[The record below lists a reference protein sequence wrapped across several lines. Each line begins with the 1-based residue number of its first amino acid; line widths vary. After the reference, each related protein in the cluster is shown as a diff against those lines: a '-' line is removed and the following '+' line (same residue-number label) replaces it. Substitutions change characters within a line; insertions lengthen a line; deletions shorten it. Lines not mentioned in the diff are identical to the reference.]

1 MKLMRSL
8 MFAMCCGAALFLFAP
23 QAAAQDQAP
32 QETALSDEA
41 PVDVEAERLFC
52 PRRMGGPSARR
63 MALRRCE
70 ASAISYAPTFESSGT
85 CAVRY
90 AYRGHRR
97 INHRPRSCET
107 VFQRGTTSAI

>member
-1 MKLMRSL
+1 MRSL
-8 MFAMCCGAALFLFAP
+8 IFAMCCGAALFLFAP

-32 QETALSDEA
+32 QEPAFAEEA
-41 PVDVEAERLFC
+41 PVDVAAQDMFC

-63 MALRRCE
+63 AVRRC
-70 ASAISYAPTFESSGT
+70 AATAISDSAPSFGGNT

-97 INHRPRSCET
+97 INYRPRSCEP
-107 VFQRGTTSAI
+107 VFQRQATSAI

>member
-1 MKLMRSL
+1 MRSL
-8 MFAMCCGAALFLFAP
+8 IYAVCCGVALFLFAP
-23 QAAAQDQAP
+23 SAAAQDEAP
-32 QETALSDEA
+32 QDLAAIDEA
-41 PVDVEAERLFC
+41 PVDVEAEQLFC

-70 ASAISYAPTFESSGT
+70 ATAISSAPSFDGAGV

-97 INHRPRSCET
+97 INYRPRSCEP
-107 VFQRGTTSAI
+107 VFQRGPTSAI